1 MRHTAAGP
9 PDRGGFTLADT
20 YLQVTT
26 TTESRTHAQ
35 ALARTIVKARLA
47 ACVQVLGPIESTYWW
62 NDEVETAEEWMCL
75 MKTSAGRYP
84 QLEQLIRAEHT
95 YEVPEI
101 TASPIALGSDEY
113 LEWIG
118 RETGGTP

>member
-1 MRHTAAGP
+1 MAGRTA
-9 PDRGGFTLADT
+9 DRGGCTLADS

-75 MKTSAGRYP
+75 MKTTARRYP
-84 QLEQLIRAEHT
+84 QLEQLIRSQHT

-118 RETGGTP
+118 RETGESP